1 MNDYKAYELQP
12 SIDKPT
18 SRECEEADNP
28 ASSRTASLR
37 RPLRWILGQ
46 ALLAGSIMS
55 ITGCQHSQPAA
66 TANDHRPTGAQTIG
80 TLESLD
86 PRFDKLVPPTAKI
99 EKLAQGFAW
108 SEGPIWIKEG
118 GYLLFSDV
126 ISNTIFK
133 WKAGA
138 GITEFLK
145 PSGYTGTIPRGGE
158 PGSNGL
164 TVDSQGRLTL
174 CEHGDRRVARLEKDG
189 HKTTLADRYQGKRF
203 NSPND
208 LVYKSNGELYF
219 TDPPY
224 GLEQREKDPKKE
236 LSFQGVYRLKPNGE
250 LSLLTAELTFPNGLA
265 FSPDE
270 KILYVAVSDP
280 NKAVWMA
287 YDVKPDGTLANGRVF
302 FDATAW
308 VPTKKGLPDGM
319 KVDKDGNL
327 FAAGPGGVL
336 VISPDGKHLGT
347 INTGEKTANC
357 NWGDDGSILYMT
369 ADHFL
374 CRIQTKTKG
383 AGF

>member
-1 MNDYKAYELQP
+1 MKQRKDFSALFVLAIFPLVLGGCKHGQP
-12 SIDKPT
+12 WATGTDHHPT
-18 SRECEEADNP
+18 A
-28 ASSRTASLR
+28 
-37 RPLRWILGQ
+37 PL
-46 ALLAGSIMS
+46 
-55 ITGCQHSQPAA
+55 
-66 TANDHRPTGAQTIG
+66 TIG
-80 TLESLD
+80 KLENHD
-86 PRFDKLVPPTAKI
+86 PRFAQLVAPDAKI

-108 SEGPIWIKEG
+108 SEGPIWIKEEG
-118 GYLLFSDV
+118 CLLFSDV
-126 ISNTIFK
+126 ISNTVFK

-138 GITEFLK
+138 GVTEFLK

-189 HKTTLADRYQGKRF
+189 HKTTLADRFQGKRF

-208 LVYKSNGELYF
+208 LIYKSNGDLYF

-224 GLEQREKDPKKE
+224 GLEGREKDPKKE
-236 LSFQGVYRLKPNGE
+236 LPFQGVYRLKPSGE
-250 LSLLTAELTFPNGLA
+250 LTLLTDQLTFPNGLA

-280 NKAVWMA
+280 DKAVWMA
-287 YDVKPDGTLANGRVF
+287 YDVKPDGTIGNGRVF
-302 FDATAW
+302 FDSTAW
-308 VPTKKGLPDGM
+308 VKSRPGLPDGM

-327 FAAGPGGVL
+327 FATGPGGVH
-336 VISPDGKHLGT
+336 VFAPDGKHLGT

-357 NWGDDGSILYMT
+357 NWGDDGSVLYIT
-369 ADHFL
+369 ANHFL

-383 AGF
+383 PGF